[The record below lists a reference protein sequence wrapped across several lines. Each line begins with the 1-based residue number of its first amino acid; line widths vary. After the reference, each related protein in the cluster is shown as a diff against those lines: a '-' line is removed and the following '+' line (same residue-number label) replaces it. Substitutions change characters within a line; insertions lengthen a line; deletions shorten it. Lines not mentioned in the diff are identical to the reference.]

1 MATSST
7 STFSAKSS
15 PNYSE
20 DIHGLWRANAKERV
34 AYTDDFPAQLL
45 CGTEFTDNSLAKGKA
60 TRIEWTFDITD
71 PRAGILTIT
80 DNGVGI
86 QKVTDLNRFLKF
98 GSPSSSDKYH
108 QYAWGRFRG
117 MTSIMPEYE
126 NARWSATF
134 KLCGNPEFLSQVC
147 QPWSSIEKMHQS
159 MVEIPITDENRHIG
173 LEMKMHFDMSIFGA
187 DLAKQFFTT
196 PQKLFDKTKER
207 LATKYHQ
214 SVFEHTEFVLS
225 VVKDDMNITQ
235 SSKTHNWKT
244 LETMLFE
251 LSQTSPATCEIVYSN
266 PLKWKSVDV
275 APIEFNLKRDHP
287 ELSKAFPT
295 FGVRRLG
302 TGRVNIF
309 NDGRLIESR
318 HRYKMEGRKSDHND
332 FNGQIVFLHSYS
344 DCPGGDFKDQP
355 EPCTTKVSI
364 DENCENLKGI
374 YAMFQAEKQR
384 LKEEIARE
392 EARKKKER
400 EDERKAKV
408 KEAKTKAQQQQQE
421 QQQQQ
426 AKQGGGAAARPSPLT
441 KLPLS
446 PLQIPAV
453 QASASASASAPST
466 KQKPVTPKTKQA
478 IPQTPQTPSPP
489 TSPSLPSLI
498 QISQQP
504 LIPLEL
510 SPRDASAS
518 TSTAS
523 SASSS
528 PPTSREVQ
536 VALLAM
542 EFIMSPESQAAFKLK
557 FQETFGVSI

>member
-1 MATSST
+1 MENST
-7 STFSAKSS
+7 YSEKSS

-45 CGTEFTDNSLAKGKA
+45 CATEFTDNSIAKGKA

-71 PRAGILTIT
+71 THAGIFTIT

-86 QKVTDLNRFLKF
+86 QKVSDLNRFLKF

-117 MTSIMPEYE
+117 MTAMMPEYE
-126 NARWSATF
+126 QARWSATF
-134 KLCGNPEFLSQVC
+134 KLCGNPDFLSQVC
-147 QPWSSIEKMHQS
+147 QPWSTIEKMQKS
-159 MVEIPITDENRHIG
+159 MVDDIPVTDENRNIG
-173 LEMKMHFDMSIFGA
+173 LQMKMHFDMSIFGA
-187 DLAKQFFTT
+187 DLAKQYLSN

-207 LATKYHQ
+207 LTTKYHQ

-225 VVKDDMNITQ
+225 VVKGDTNITQ

-302 TGRVNIF
+302 TGRVHIF

-344 DCPGGDFKDQP
+344 DCPCGDFKDQP

-384 LKEEIARE
+384 LKEEAARE

-408 KEAKTKAQQQQQE
+408 KEEKAKAQQA
-421 QQQQQ
+421 QQ
-426 AKQGGGAAARPSPLT
+426 AQKAQAGGGAAARPLLT
-441 KLPLS
+441 KMPLS
-446 PLQIPAV
+446 PLQIPA
-453 QASASASASAPST
+453 APAPAPAPAPATNT
-466 KQKPVTPKTKQA
+466 KQKPVTPKTKQSQ
-478 IPQTPQTPSPP
+478 PQPPSPP
-489 TSPSLPSLI
+489 ASPSIPSLI
-498 QISQQP
+498 AISHSQS

-510 SPRDASAS
+510 EL
-518 TSTAS
+518 
-523 SASSS
+523 SS
-528 PPTSREVQ
+528 PSPSPPPSVQQPSSREIQ
-536 VALLAM
+536 VALLAVQ
-542 EFIMSPESQAAFKLK
+542 FMSPEDQAAFKIKL
-557 FQETFGVSI
+557 QETFGISM

>member
-1 MATSST
+1 MAASSY
-7 STFSAKSS
+7 SAKLNT
-15 PNYSE
+15 NYSE

-34 AYTDDFPAQLL
+34 AYTDDYPAQLL
-45 CGTEFTDNSLAKGKA
+45 CATEFTDNSLGKGKA
-60 TRIEWTFDITD
+60 TRIEWTFDITH
-71 PRAGILTIT
+71 PHAGIFTIT
-80 DNGVGI
+80 DNGAGI
-86 QKVTDLNRFLKF
+86 QKITDLNRFLKF

-117 MTSIMPEYE
+117 MTSFMPEYE
-126 NARWSATF
+126 TAIWSATF
-134 KLCGNPEFLSQVC
+134 KLCGNPDFLSQVC
-147 QPWSSIEKMHQS
+147 QPWSAVEKMQQS
-159 MVEIPITDENRHIG
+159 MVEIPITHENRNIG
-173 LEMKMHFDMSIFGA
+173 LEMKMQFDMSIFGA
-187 DLAKQFFTT
+187 DLAKQYIAN

-207 LATKYHQ
+207 LTTKYDQ
-214 SVFEHTEFVLS
+214 SVFEQTEFVLS
-225 VVKDDMNITQ
+225 VINGDMNITQ

-244 LETMLFE
+244 LETMLRE
-251 LSQTSPATCEIVYSN
+251 LSQTSPASCEIVYST

-302 TGRVNIF
+302 TGRVNIL

-318 HRYKMEGRKSDHND
+318 HKYKMEGRKSDHND

-384 LKEEIARE
+384 LKEEVAKE

-408 KEAKTKAQQQQQE
+408 KETKANA
-421 QQQQQ
+421 QQ
-426 AKQGGGAAARPSPLT
+426 AQQAQQAQAGGGAARRPSSSLPLT

-446 PLQIPAV
+446 SLQISTAPPPTPA
-453 QASASASASAPST
+453 T
-466 KQKPVTPKTKQA
+466 NQKPVTPKPKQT
-478 IPQTPQTPSPP
+478 IPKTPSPP
-489 TSPSLPSLI
+489 ASPSLPSLI
-498 QISQQP
+498 SISHSHSHSQP

-510 SPRDASAS
+510 SPRDVASAS
-518 TSTAS
+518 A
-523 SASSS
+523 SASVANPPSS
-528 PPTSREVQ
+528 SREYQ

-542 EFIMSPESQAAFKLK
+542 EFMSPENQAAFRTSL
-557 FQETFGVSI
+557 QLNFGISM

>member
-1 MATSST
+1 MTT
-7 STFSAKSS
+7 STYSANSS
-15 PNYSE
+15 RNYSE

-34 AYTDDFPAQLL
+34 ACTDDFSAQLL
-45 CGTEFTDNSLAKGKA
+45 CATEFTDNSLAKGKA

-71 PRAGILTIT
+71 THAGIFTIT

-86 QKVTDLNRFLKF
+86 QKVADLNRFLKF

-117 MTSIMPEYE
+117 MTAMMPEYE
-126 NARWSATF
+126 QARWSATF
-134 KLCGNPEFLSQVC
+134 KLCGNPDFLSQVC
-147 QPWSSIEKMHQS
+147 QPWSTIEKMQQS
-159 MVEIPITDENRHIG
+159 MVEIPVTDENCNIG
-173 LEMKMHFDMSIFGA
+173 LQMKMHFDMSIFGA
-187 DLAKQFFTT
+187 DLAKQYLTN

-207 LATKYHQ
+207 LTTKYHQ

-225 VVKDDMNITQ
+225 VVKDDTNITQ

-251 LSQTSPATCEIVYSN
+251 LSQSSPATCEIVYSN
-266 PLKWKSVDV
+266 PLKWKSIDV

-384 LKEEIARE
+384 LKEEAARE

-400 EDERKAKV
+400 EEERKAKV
-408 KEAKTKAQQQQQE
+408 KETKAKAQQA
-421 QQQQQ
+421 Q
-426 AKQGGGAAARPSPLT
+426 AGGGAAARPSLLT

-446 PLQIPAV
+446 PLQIPA
-453 QASASASASAPST
+453 APAPSA
-466 KQKPVTPKTKQA
+466 KQTPVTPKTKQA
-478 IPQTPQTPSPP
+478 IPQTPSPP
-489 TSPSLPSLI
+489 ASPSLPSLI
-498 QISQQP
+498 AISHSHSQS

-510 SPRDASAS
+510 SPRDDAS
-518 TSTAS
+518 TSATA
-523 SASSS
+523 AAT
-528 PPTSREVQ
+528 PSREVQ

-542 EFIMSPESQAAFKLK
+542 EFIMSTENQAAFKLK
-557 FQETFGVSI
+557 FQETFGASI

>member
-1 MATSST
+1 MATST
-7 STFSAKSS
+7 YSAKSS

-20 DIHGLWRANAKERV
+20 DIAGLWRGNGRLDV
-34 AYTDDFPAQLL
+34 LYTEDFPAQLL
-45 CGTEFTDNSLAKGKA
+45 CATEFTDNSLAKGKA
-60 TRIEWTFDITD
+60 TRIEWTFNITH
-71 PRAGILTIT
+71 PHAGIFTIT

-86 QKVTDLNRFLKF
+86 QKVTDLSRFLKF
-98 GSPSSSDKYH
+98 GSPNSSDKYH
-108 QYAWGRFRG
+108 QYAWGRFCG
-117 MTSIMPEYE
+117 MTSMMPVYE
-126 NARWSATF
+126 QARWNATF
-134 KLCGNPEFLSQVC
+134 KLCGNPDFLSQVC
-147 QPWSSIEKMHQS
+147 QPWSSIEKMQQS
-159 MVEIPITDENRHIG
+159 MAEIPVTDENRNIG

-187 DLAKQFFTT
+187 DLAKQYLSN

-207 LATKYHQ
+207 LTTKYHQ
-214 SVFEHTEFVLS
+214 SIFEHTEFVLS
-225 VVKDDMNITQ
+225 VVKDDINITQ

-355 EPCTTKVSI
+355 EPCTIKVSI
-364 DENCENLKGI
+364 QRECENLKGI

-384 LKEEIARE
+384 LKEEAARE

-408 KEAKTKAQQQQQE
+408 KETKAKAQQA
-421 QQQQQ
+421 Q
-426 AKQGGGAAARPSPLT
+426 AGGGGAAGGGAAAAAGRPSHSCSARRRGCLAPPCLFSRR
-441 KLPLS
+441 LGALRRHPPFRAAAASVLH
-446 PLQIPAV
+446 PARKHPRGHDIRVHAGRHCAGVLRRLV
-453 QASASASASAPST
+453 Q
-466 KQKPVTPKTKQA
+466 
-478 IPQTPQTPSPP
+478 
-489 TSPSLPSLI
+489 
-498 QISQQP
+498 
-504 LIPLEL
+504 
-510 SPRDASAS
+510 R
-518 TSTAS
+518 
-523 SASSS
+523 
-528 PPTSREVQ
+528 
-536 VALLAM
+536 
-542 EFIMSPESQAAFKLK
+542 PERSGQHD
-557 FQETFGVSI
+557 

>member
-1 MATSST
+1 MPIY
-7 STFSAKSS
+7 SAKSS
-15 PNYSE
+15 ANYSE

-34 AYTDDFPAQLL
+34 AYTNDFPSQLL
-45 CGTEFTDNSLAKGKA
+45 CVTEFTDNSLGKGKA
-60 TRIEWTFDITD
+60 TRIEMTFDITH
-71 PRAGILTIT
+71 PHAGILTIT

-86 QKVTDLNRFLKF
+86 QKFTDLNRFLKF
-98 GSPSSSDKYH
+98 GSSNSSDKYH

-117 MTSIMPEYE
+117 MTSMMPEYE
-126 NARWSATF
+126 TARWTATF
-134 KLCGNPEFLSQVC
+134 KLCGNPDSLSQVS
-147 QPWSSIEKMHQS
+147 QPWSTFEKMGQS
-159 MVEIPITDENRHIG
+159 IVEIPVTDENYNIG
-173 LEMKMHFDMSIFGA
+173 LQMKMHFDMSIFGA
-187 DLAKQFFTT
+187 DHAKQYLSN

-207 LATKYHQ
+207 LTTKYHQ

-251 LSQTSPATCEIVYSN
+251 LSQSSPATCEIVYSN
-266 PLKWKSVDV
+266 SNPLKWKSVDV
-275 APIEFNLKRDHP
+275 VPIEYNLKRDHP

-302 TGRVNIF
+302 TGRANIY

-332 FNGQIVFLHSYS
+332 FNGQIIFLHSYS

-355 EPCTTKVSI
+355 EPCTIKVSI
-364 DENCENLKGI
+364 QRECENLKGI

-384 LKEEIARE
+384 LKEEAARE

-408 KEAKTKAQQQQQE
+408 KETKAKAQQA
-421 QQQQQ
+421 Q
-426 AKQGGGAAARPSPLT
+426 AGGGGAARPSLLT

-446 PLQIPAV
+446 PLQIPA
-453 QASASASASAPST
+453 APAPAPST
-466 KQKPVTPKTKQA
+466 KQTPVTPKTKQ
-478 IPQTPQTPSPP
+478 TMPQTPSPP
-489 TSPSLPSLI
+489 ASPSLPSLI
-498 QISQQP
+498 AISHSHSQSQS
-504 LIPLEL
+504 LIALEL
-510 SPRDASAS
+510 SPRDDAS
-518 TSTAS
+518 TSTTA
-523 SASSS
+523 ATTT
-528 PPTSREVQ
+528 PSREVQ

-542 EFIMSPESQAAFKLK
+542 EFIRSPEDQAAFKVKL
-557 FQETFGVSI
+557 QETFGVSI